1 MIKGVIFDLDGT
13 ILNSLEDLGQSVNRT
28 LKKHNLETYPMKRYN
43 EFVGNGVHKLVERA
57 FGKDYPKL
65 EEAFETFYTDYSEN
79 CTVNSYL
86 YDGIFDVLKKLN
98 ELKIPV
104 AISTNKAQDLTD
116 KIVEHFLSDVDFV
129 DVIGDRFDGLKK
141 PNPHYPL
148 AIMDKMNLKPEEILF
163 VGDSNVD
170 MITANTAGF
179 KAIGVLWGFRSK
191 EELLKHGADQVI
203 DDACD
208 ILKML

>member
-28 LKKHNLETYPMKRYN
+28 LIKHNLKEYPMDAYN
-43 EFVGNGVHKLVERA
+43 QFVGNGVYKLVERA

-65 EEAFETFYTDYSEN
+65 DEAFKTFYEDYSKN

-86 YDGIFDVLKKLN
+86 YDGVYDVLKKLN
-98 ELKIPV
+98 ELNVPV
-104 AISTNKAQDLTD
+104 AINTNKAQDLTD
-116 KIVEHFLSDVDFV
+116 KIVKHFLGDVEFV
-129 DVIGDRFDGLKK
+129 DVIGDRFDDLKK

-148 AIMDKMNLKPEEILF
+148 QIMEKMNLKPEEVLF

-170 MITANTAGF
+170 MMTAKTAGF
-179 KAIGVLWGFRSK
+179 KAFGVLWGFRSK
-191 EELLKHGADQVI
+191 EELLESGADQVI
-203 DDACD
+203 DDVHE
-208 ILKML
+208 ILKLW